1 METEGFVTVED
12 KAAKAAEEDEV
23 DDEEWTDLERFQNFV
38 ISQHPLRRLVCV
50 RGLPDLVSS
59 LDIADVIQL
68 ILQPLQTILKDG
80 ESSVRDALAANLA
93 PIVRNV
99 MEKEKLTDVEEFV
112 EGIWS
117 VSFPLIMDQDQQVRA
132 VAEDGVIEYMALIPE
147 DLVKSVMLESIL
159 RLVEQDS
166 EDDRITG
173 MKILGEMSFKL
184 GHATVQSAVGP
195 KVINLAE
202 DSMFRVRKA
211 AALYIG
217 KVSRWGSRDYAVNVL
232 LPVYLKLADDEIW
245 GVRKACADSLAD
257 MAASITSEMR
267 GKHILP
273 LFDKLAT
280 DVSRW
285 VRNAAFQHLGPL
297 IATLSSEE
305 VTPKL
310 LQYYSSMA
318 TGKGQSV
325 TADHDLPTFCAYN
338 FPAVVMTVGK
348 ENWVHLQEAYH
359 ELINDIQWKVRR
371 SLSYS
376 IHEIALILGPDLTQ
390 ESLLPAL
397 DTFLQDLD
405 EVKVGVLQNLAKF
418 FRVLDPSM
426 REKYVSVLCNIE
438 METYNWRFRLLLAQ
452 QLGELFTLYQE
463 EIVKNELYPMFM
475 KLCRDPVAEVRNAS
489 CNQIDAILDRLDEL
503 KVDWRDEFMEE
514 LHDLA
519 TDRSFQHRLMF
530 AQMCAVLLAS
540 NQVKVKM
547 FETDFL
553 NHLLALAEDKVANVR
568 QKTGEC
574 FKIMGTLNGFSNEPR
589 IQGVIKALKNDTD
602 IEVLRTMG
610 IEMDIGTTAQRHSS
624 KCISDDAEIK

>member
-1 METEGFVTVED
+1 METEVLMNFPVQTISAMLTIPRQGFVTVED

-159 RLVEQDS
+159 RLVE
-166 EDDRITG
+166 
-173 MKILGEMSFKL
+173 
-184 GHATVQSAVGP
+184 
-195 KVINLAE
+195 VINLAE

-325 TADHDLPTFCAYN
+325 TADHDLPTFWYWVSTSSYSLTVVSAYN

-348 ENWVHLQEAYH
+348 ENWVHLQE
-359 ELINDIQWKVRR
+359 
-371 SLSYS
+371 
-376 IHEIALILGPDLTQ
+376 
-390 ESLLPAL
+390 
-397 DTFLQDLD
+397 
-405 EVKVGVLQNLAKF
+405 
-418 FRVLDPSM
+418 
-426 REKYVSVLCNIE
+426 
-438 METYNWRFRLLLAQ
+438 
-452 QLGELFTLYQE
+452 
-463 EIVKNELYPMFM
+463 
-475 KLCRDPVAEVRNAS
+475 
-489 CNQIDAILDRLDEL
+489 
-503 KVDWRDEFMEE
+503 
-514 LHDLA
+514 
-519 TDRSFQHRLMF
+519 
-530 AQMCAVLLAS
+530 
-540 NQVKVKM
+540 
-547 FETDFL
+547 
-553 NHLLALAEDKVANVR
+553 
-568 QKTGEC
+568 
-574 FKIMGTLNGFSNEPR
+574 
-589 IQGVIKALKNDTD
+589 VI
-602 IEVLRTMG
+602 
-610 IEMDIGTTAQRHSS
+610 
-624 KCISDDAEIK
+624 